1 MHNVE
6 IKAELR
12 DLPLARAIC
21 GALKATKIATLEQ
34 TDTYFKLATGRLKKR
49 ECAGEPT
56 EYVFYD
62 RDNRARPR
70 LSHFTI
76 YSENE
81 AAERFGATPMP
92 VWVVVKKT
100 RELWMLGSVRIHL
113 DTVEDLGTFI
123 EFEALVSPSNN
134 VARCHETV
142 AALRGSFAPAMG
154 ETIAVSYSDM
164 IAGQIESQASPEA

>member
-21 GALKATKIATLEQ
+21 HALKATKIATLEQ
-34 TDTYFKLATGRLKKR
+34 TDTYYKLATGRLKKR
-49 ECAGEPT
+49 ECVGEPT

-62 RDNRARPR
+62 RENRARPR

-81 AAERFGATPMP
+81 ASERFGATPMP

-100 RELWMLGSVRIHL
+100 RELYMLGSVRIHL
-113 DTVEDLGTFI
+113 DSVQDLGTFI

-134 VARCHETV
+134 VARCHESV
-142 AALRGSFAPAMG
+142 AGLRGSFAPVMG
-154 ETIAVSYSDM
+154 EIIAVSYSDM
-164 IAGQIESQASPEA
+164 IAGQIESRAAPEA